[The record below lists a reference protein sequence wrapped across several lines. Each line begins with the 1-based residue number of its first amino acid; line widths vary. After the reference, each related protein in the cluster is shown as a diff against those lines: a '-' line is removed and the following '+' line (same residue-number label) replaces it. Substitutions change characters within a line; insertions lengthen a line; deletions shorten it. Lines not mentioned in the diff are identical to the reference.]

1 MRRLRGCMD
10 AKTTEVIKK
19 VLDSVLFGSIKITI
33 RDGKPTLITKEETIK
48 LD

>member
-1 MRRLRGCMD
+1 MD
-10 AKTTEVIKK
+10 AKIIEAIKK
-19 VLDSVLFGSIKITI
+19 VLDSVPYGSVKITM